1 MTAISSSTIHI
12 TCLTDILDPN
22 FQLLTPVQQ
31 CKSSPWNKSTK
42 INSRSSKNKSTTFS
56 INSTIEINWWTHKD
70 TECTL
75 SINWKWKSCWL
86 NLERQE
92 RKWSIPRDR
101 FPWSRRP
108 WTKSDKCFREW
119 SQRQCICDLRTST
132 SVNFLPANGFWSM
145 SGKWSTRTKSNF
157 STTKRKSQN

>member
-145 SGKWSTRTKSNF
+145 SGKWFTRTKSNF